1 MRLAM
6 RIVQTLIALLVLA
19 LMAGAWWYV
28 PGELTQR
35 PQLSGSSEDAS
46 VRQGERRRSYV
57 LYVPRKLAEHPAL
70 LVVLHSSQSNGERM
84 RRDSGYR
91 FDALADRDGFLV
103 LYPDGF
109 EGHWNDCRRAAAY
122 SARRLNI
129 DDVGFLSQ
137 MIERLQRE
145 RGVDPARVFATGY
158 SNGGQMALRLA
169 AEAPDKVSGVAAVA
183 ANLPAADNDACL
195 PADRPMAALL
205 MNGTR
210 DPINPYAGGRVTLF
224 GLGDRGNVL
233 SAEESALALARRNGQ
248 DGEPQVDKLTQ
259 PGPVWT
265 QRQRWTAEGRP
276 QVELVTVFG
285 GGHLLPQPLYRPPRL
300 LGRVDPELDGPAEIW
315 RFFSEL
321 SPNELTHN
329 PPTPGG
335 LAR

>member
-1 MRLAM
+1 MRTAM
-6 RIVQTLIALLVLA
+6 RIVQALIALLVLA
-19 LMAGAWWYV
+19 LLVGGWWYV
-28 PGELTQR
+28 PGELRQQPALT
-35 PQLSGSSEDAS
+35 GTSEDAS

-70 LVVLHSSQSNGERM
+70 LVVLHGSQGNGERM

-109 EGHWNDCRRAAAY
+109 EGHWNDCRRVASY

-129 DDVGFLSQ
+129 DDVAFLSD

-169 AEAPDKVSGVAAVA
+169 AEAPDQVDGVAAVA
-183 ANLPAADNDACL
+183 ASLPTRDNDACR
-195 PADRPMAALL
+195 PAERPKAVLL

-210 DPINPYAGGRVTLF
+210 DPINPYTGGRVTLF
-224 GLGDRGNVL
+224 GFGDRGNVL
-233 SAEESALALARRNGQ
+233 SAEDSALALARRNGQ

-265 QRQRWTAEGRP
+265 QRQRWAAAGGP
-276 QVELVTVFG
+276 PVELVTVFG
-285 GGHLLPQPLYRPPRL
+285 GGHLISQPLYRPPRL
-300 LGRVDPELDGPAEIW
+300 LGRVDPQLDGPAEIW

-321 SPNELTHN
+321 P
-329 PPTPGG
+329 
-335 LAR
+335 R

>member
-1 MRLAM
+1 MRLAI

-19 LMAGAWWYV
+19 LLVGGWWYV
-28 PGELTQR
+28 PGELKRQPVLT
-35 PQLSGSSEDAS
+35 GSSEDAS

-57 LYVPRKLAEHPAL
+57 LYVPQKVAERPAL
-70 LVVLHSSQSNGERM
+70 LVVLHSSQSNGEHM

-109 EGHWNDCRRAAAY
+109 EGHWNDCRRAASY

-129 DDVGFLSQ
+129 DDVGFLSG

-145 RGVDPARVFATGY
+145 RGVNPAQVFVTGY
-158 SNGGQMALRLA
+158 SNGGQMALRMA
-169 AEAPDKVSGVAAVA
+169 AEAPDEVAGVAAVA
-183 ANLPAADNDACL
+183 ASLPSADNDACRSAEQ
-195 PADRPMAALL
+195 PKAALL

-224 GLGDRGNVL
+224 GFGDRGNVL
-233 SAEESALALARRNGQ
+233 SAEDSALALAQRNGQ
-248 DGEPQVDKLTQ
+248 GGEPSVDRLTQ

-265 QRQRWTAEGRP
+265 QRQRWAANGGP
-276 QVELVTVFG
+276 PVELVTVFG
-285 GGHLLPQPLYRPPRL
+285 GGHLLSQPLYRPPRM
-300 LGRVDPELDGPAEIW
+300 LGRGDPQLDAPAEIW

-321 SPNELTHN
+321 SPNELV
-329 PPTPGG
+329 
-335 LAR
+335 R

>member
-1 MRLAM
+1 MRVAM
-6 RIVQTLIALLVLA
+6 RIVQALIALLVLA
-19 LMAGAWWYV
+19 LLVGGWWYV
-28 PGELTQR
+28 PDELKLQPT
-35 PQLSGSSEDAS
+35 LTGSSEDAS
-46 VRQGERRRSYV
+46 VRQGQRRRSYV
-57 LYVPRKLAEHPAL
+57 LYVPHKLAEHPAL

-109 EGHWNDCRRAAAY
+109 EGHWNDCRRVASY

-137 MIERLQRE
+137 MIDSLQRE
-145 RGVDPARVFATGY
+145 RGVDPARVFVTGY

-169 AEAPDKVSGVAAVA
+169 AEAPDKVDGVAAVA
-183 ANLPAADNDACL
+183 ASLPSADNDACR
-195 PADRPMAALL
+195 PAEQPKAVLL

-224 GLGDRGNVL
+224 GFGDRGNVL
-233 SAEESALALARRNGQ
+233 SAEESALALAKRNGQ
-248 DGEPQVDKLTQ
+248 GGEPQVDKLTQ

-265 QRQRWTAEGRP
+265 QRQRWADSGGP
-276 QVELVTVFG
+276 PVELVTVFG
-285 GGHLLPQPLYRPPRL
+285 GGHLISQPLYRPPRL
-300 LGRVDPELDGPAEIW
+300 LGRVDPQLDGPAEIW

-321 SPNELTHN
+321 SPDE
-329 PPTPGG
+329 PPQSEP
-335 LAR
+335 LF